1 MSGVLRLTSRHL
13 KFLNLFLSGTG
24 LIPHDLISEFVM
36 PELRGLLAHKL
47 YEKGLGQLRISKLLG
62 ISQPMIS
69 KYMSVSYS
77 EYLKRLEDLGLD
89 VSEVVRTV
97 EVLVERLVND
107 NYREYL
113 ELISNFLNS
122 ILRRGLLCKT
132 HKKISSVVPRDCE
145 VCFKLFEEVSDPYVE
160 EVKVAYEILSFHPRG
175 HEIIPEVG
183 MNIVSA
189 PPNARDFRD
198 VAGFSGRIVKSGD
211 RVIAVGDPIK
221 GGSKHTANVL
231 LKVMSRFPNIRSAI
245 AIKYDEK
252 CIEKLSS
259 SGLNVVKT
267 GPHKSIEEFFISL
280 EKIVSELGGEPD
292 AIADSGG
299 LGIEPVIYVFSSS
312 AIKAVKKALTCV
324 E

>member
-1 MSGVLRLTSRHL
+1 ME
-13 KFLNLFLSGTG
+13 
-24 LIPHDLISEFVM
+24 LIPHDLISEFVT

-47 YEKGLGQLRISKLLG
+47 REKGLGQLRISKLLG

-77 EYLKRLEDLGLD
+77 EYLRKLEDLGLD
-89 VSEVVRTV
+89 ANEVVRTV
-97 EVLVERLVND
+97 EILVEKLISD
-107 NYREYL
+107 NYHEYL
-113 ELISNFLNS
+113 ELTSSFLNS

-132 HKKISSVVPRDCE
+132 HKKMSPVVPRDCE
-145 VCFKLFEEVSDPYVE
+145 ICFKMFEEIRDPYVE
-160 EVKVAYEILSFHPRG
+160 EVKVAYEILSFYPRG
-175 HEIIPEVG
+175 HEIVPEVG

-198 VAGFSGRIVKSGD
+198 VVGFSGRIVKSGD
-211 RVIAVGDPIK
+211 KVIAVGEPVK

-231 LKVMSRFPNIRSAI
+231 LKVMSRFPNIRSAV

-259 SGLNVVKT
+259 SGLNVIKT
-267 GPHKSIEEFFISL
+267 GPHKSIEEFFASL
-280 EKIVSELGGEPD
+280 EKAINGSSEEPD
-292 AIADSGG
+292 AVADAGG
-299 LGIEPVIYVFSSS
+299 LGIEPVIYVFSLD